1 MTQTQTQTQDLD
13 ALIEETHR
21 ECTELGGVINHTT
34 MFSLFDALTAL
45 RQENERL
52 KAFADEMQAFAAEM
66 EKHPQTFRANQTVAY
81 SIRLALKRHT
91 PNPTGDK

>member
-1 MTQTQTQTQDLD
+1 MTNAELD
-13 ALIEETHR
+13 QLVAEARGWQSRWNAGRVTPRTGVLMGGL
-21 ECTELGGVINHTT
+21 LG
-34 MFSLFDALTAL
+34 ALTAL
-45 RQENERL
+45 REENERL